1 MLRFLPGVQ
10 RRCRV
15 DVSTMDTA
23 GPPGGLHRPTIT
35 SGSTSPIPEPRPSD
49 CLKGCD
55 TPVSQKR
62 GDKDTRTTHGQ
73 CGLSTRGVTDS
84 DRGWAVARWSAQ
96 VATSSGAYRGKRTRC
111 RSLLTGAGCGSRMTV
126 RRIGNC
132 GFRRGRPVPPKDD
145 GRAPVAWRTTQS
157 SAARYVVDQG
167 PVGLPGASGCRSRGA
182 GKAGEQRHRPW
193 WSSQVPRDTTAG
205 LG

>member
-1 MLRFLPGVQ
+1 MSTALTSTIPPSVRPVRIVGMLRFLPGVQ

-73 CGLSTRGVTDS
+73 CGLSTRGVTDP

-132 GFRRGRPVPPKDD
+132 GFRRGRPRPPEDD
-145 GRAPVAWRTTQS
+145 GRAPVVCRTTQS
-157 SAARYVVDQG
+157 SADRRVADQSG
-167 PVGLPGASGCRSRGA
+167 MDRPGTSGRQCRKSGKSR
-182 GKAGEQRHRPW
+182 
-193 WSSQVPRDTTAG
+193 
-205 LG
+205 